1 MKSVGEITPD
11 NLDQNI
17 QKLREEFNKKS
28 YYSENHPKT
37 SHEYK
42 RSMVNKRIT
51 RTNKALS
58 ANKIKWNNLNKLSD
72 KEMLEFYR
80 KHPGYLYYKE
90 IMSNM
95 KIKTFN
101 NPLKKRAYTG
111 KDFINKK
118 IRMEHNNN
126 FGYKKFG
133 NSIYNYNHGNKYN
146 NNYNSIN
153 RNEKFPK
160 ISKTN
165 YFNNQGKQQKW
176 KTNYVK
182 NYNYNF
188 NYNNASKINKMKK
201 IQQGPNPVNTY
212 IINTLNVSEKDFINS
227 GLNNANPEKVYD
239 NSRKD
244 LQNEINKLIKEK
256 EENKNLIKKQKKLIE
271 KFEEDNDNLEN
282 RINSIIH
289 ENKKIKAKIETYM
302 ENQEQLIML
311 IKIVQKSG
319 VDVEALIDKWNNE
332 VENMHEENEVS
343 EYKES
348 ISDEINEL
356 NSKIDPSSFIP
367 INIEEPHVNKKVFKG
382 IPKLNFSNI
391 NNKENKKTKFKN
403 NSK

>member
-188 NYNNASKINKMKK
+188 NYNNYNYSHNHNYNYNINNININIKDKKNPYSLSWVNKI
-201 IQQGPNPVNTY
+201 
-212 IINTLNVSEKDFINS
+212 LNQNDYKLEIKPK
-227 GLNNANPEKVYD
+227 NNN
-239 NSRKD
+239 N
-244 LQNEINKLIKEK
+244 
-256 EENKNLIKKQKKLIE
+256 NKNKVQ
-271 KFEEDNDNLEN
+271 
-282 RINSIIH
+282 IN
-289 ENKKIKAKIETYM
+289 
-302 ENQEQLIML
+302 
-311 IKIVQKSG
+311 
-319 VDVEALIDKWNNE
+319 
-332 VENMHEENEVS
+332 
-343 EYKES
+343 
-348 ISDEINEL
+348 
-356 NSKIDPSSFIP
+356 
-367 INIEEPHVNKKVFKG
+367 
-382 IPKLNFSNI
+382 NFVK
-391 NNKENKKTKFKN
+391 NKENKNDKKEEIVNNKDDNEKEEELDEEQQMQFYKNQKNFFKARKDIQEEPEDLEEDKDEN
-403 NSK
+403 NNKNTIKENENDNNN

>member
-42 RSMVNKRIT
+42 RAMVNKKIT

-58 ANKIKWNNLNKLSD
+58 ANKIKWSNLNKLND

-90 IMSNM
+90 IMANM
-95 KIKTFN
+95 KIKQFN

-111 KDFINKK
+111 KDFIHKK

-126 FGYKKFG
+126 WGHKKFG
-133 NSIYNYNHGNKYN
+133 NTNFNYNHGNKYN
-146 NNYNSIN
+146 NINNIN
-153 RNEKFPK
+153 RNDKFPK

-188 NYNNASKINKMKK
+188 NYNNYNYSHNHNYNYNINNININIKDKKNPYSLSWVNKILNQNDYKLEIKPKNNNNNKNK
-201 IQQGPNPVNTY
+201 IQINNFVKNKEIKNEKKEEIVN
-212 IINTLNVSEKDFINS
+212 NKDD
-227 GLNNANPEKVYD
+227 KDD
-239 NSRKD
+239 NDKEEELDEEQQMQFYKNQKNFFKARKD
-244 LQNEINKLIKEK
+244 IQEEPEDLEEDKDENNNKNTIKEK
-256 EENKNLIKKQKKLIE
+256 ENDNKN
-271 KFEEDNDNLEN
+271 
-282 RINSIIH
+282 
-289 ENKKIKAKIETYM
+289 
-302 ENQEQLIML
+302 
-311 IKIVQKSG
+311 
-319 VDVEALIDKWNNE
+319 
-332 VENMHEENEVS
+332 
-343 EYKES
+343 
-348 ISDEINEL
+348 
-356 NSKIDPSSFIP
+356 
-367 INIEEPHVNKKVFKG
+367 
-382 IPKLNFSNI
+382 
-391 NNKENKKTKFKN
+391 
-403 NSK
+403 

>member
-42 RSMVNKRIT
+42 RAMVNKKIT

-58 ANKIKWNNLNKLSD
+58 ANKIKWSNLNKLND

-90 IMSNM
+90 IMANM
-95 KIKTFN
+95 KIKQFN

-111 KDFINKK
+111 KDFIHKK

-126 FGYKKFG
+126 WGHKKFG
-133 NSIYNYNHGNKYN
+133 NTNFNYNHGNKYN
-146 NNYNSIN
+146 NINNIN
-153 RNEKFPK
+153 RNDKFPK

-188 NYNNASKINKMKK
+188 NYNNYNYSHNHNYNYNINNININIKDKKNPYSLSWVNKILNQNDYKLEIKPKNNNNNKNK
-201 IQQGPNPVNTY
+201 IQINNFVKNKEIKNEKKEEIVN
-212 IINTLNVSEKDFINS
+212 NKDD
-227 GLNNANPEKVYD
+227 KDD
-239 NSRKD
+239 NDKEEELDEEQQMQFYKNQKNFFKARKD
-244 LQNEINKLIKEK
+244 IQEEPEDLEEDKDENNNKNTIKEK
-256 EENKNLIKKQKKLIE
+256 E
-271 KFEEDNDNLEN
+271 NDN
-282 RINSIIH
+282 
-289 ENKKIKAKIETYM
+289 
-302 ENQEQLIML
+302 
-311 IKIVQKSG
+311 
-319 VDVEALIDKWNNE
+319 NN
-332 VENMHEENEVS
+332 
-343 EYKES
+343 
-348 ISDEINEL
+348 
-356 NSKIDPSSFIP
+356 
-367 INIEEPHVNKKVFKG
+367 
-382 IPKLNFSNI
+382 
-391 NNKENKKTKFKN
+391 
-403 NSK
+403 

>member
-42 RSMVNKRIT
+42 RAMVNKKIT

-58 ANKIKWNNLNKLSD
+58 ANKIKWSNLNKLND

-90 IMSNM
+90 IMANM
-95 KIKTFN
+95 KIKQFN

-111 KDFINKK
+111 KDFIHKK

-126 FGYKKFG
+126 FGHKKFG
-133 NSIYNYNHGNKYN
+133 NTNFNYNHGNKYN
-146 NNYNSIN
+146 NINNIN
-153 RNEKFPK
+153 RNDKFPK

-188 NYNNASKINKMKK
+188 NYNNYNYSHNHNYNYNINNININIKDKKNPYSLSWVNKILNQNDYKLEIKPKNNNNNKNK
-201 IQQGPNPVNTY
+201 IQINNFVKNKEIKNEKKEEIVN
-212 IINTLNVSEKDFINS
+212 NKDD
-227 GLNNANPEKVYD
+227 KDD
-239 NSRKD
+239 NDKEEELDEEQQMQFYKNQKNFFKARKD
-244 LQNEINKLIKEK
+244 IQEEPEDLEEDKDENNNKNTIKEK
-256 EENKNLIKKQKKLIE
+256 ENDNKN
-271 KFEEDNDNLEN
+271 
-282 RINSIIH
+282 
-289 ENKKIKAKIETYM
+289 
-302 ENQEQLIML
+302 
-311 IKIVQKSG
+311 
-319 VDVEALIDKWNNE
+319 
-332 VENMHEENEVS
+332 
-343 EYKES
+343 
-348 ISDEINEL
+348 
-356 NSKIDPSSFIP
+356 
-367 INIEEPHVNKKVFKG
+367 
-382 IPKLNFSNI
+382 
-391 NNKENKKTKFKN
+391 
-403 NSK
+403 

>member
-146 NNYNSIN
+146 NNNYNSIN

-188 NYNNASKINKMKK
+188 NYNNFNYSHNHNYNYNINNININIKDKKNPYSLSWVNKILNQNDYKLEIKPKNNINKNNKDK
-201 IQQGPNPVNTY
+201 IQ
-212 IINTLNVSEKDFINS
+212 IN
-227 GLNNANPEKVYD
+227 
-239 NSRKD
+239 
-244 LQNEINKLIKEK
+244 
-256 EENKNLIKKQKKLIE
+256 
-271 KFEEDNDNLEN
+271 
-282 RINSIIH
+282 
-289 ENKKIKAKIETYM
+289 
-302 ENQEQLIML
+302 
-311 IKIVQKSG
+311 
-319 VDVEALIDKWNNE
+319 
-332 VENMHEENEVS
+332 
-343 EYKES
+343 
-348 ISDEINEL
+348 
-356 NSKIDPSSFIP
+356 
-367 INIEEPHVNKKVFKG
+367 
-382 IPKLNFSNI
+382 NFMK
-391 NNKENKKTKFKN
+391 NKENKKEKKEEVLNNEDDNDKEEELDEEQQKQFYKNQKNFFKARKDIQEEPEDLEEDKDEN
-403 NSK
+403 NNKNTIKENDNNN